1 MFVKKHFI
9 YLGCVYLKKLTLFL
23 YETFGTLILCEDEDI
38 GRLSNLHY
46 CTFNKMTGN
55 TWDSPLDSI
64 SISISTSTP
73 TNTVTVKDKT

>member
-1 MFVKKHFI
+1 MKFVFFLKSRLLFNIFYCFCMFVKKHFI

-46 CTFNKMTGN
+46 CTFNIMTGN
-55 TWDSPLDSI
+55 T
-64 SISISTSTP
+64 
-73 TNTVTVKDKT
+73 